1 MKKILIGA
9 ILLNI
14 FCILIPFAITKQ
26 FHNDK
31 TISQAVGENNLES
44 IELVYI
50 DDNANEV
57 KINFED
63 YIIGVVAAEMPAL
76 FHHEALK
83 AQSIVSRTY
92 ALQKINLEKINSE
105 KNYIE
110 NISQAFLTIE
120 EMKKLWGDD
129 FVNYYNRISLA
140 VSSTNGEVIFYGGEP
155 IEAVFH
161 ATSGGYTENS
171 ENIWNV
177 SLPYLKSVDS
187 SFDEEVADF
196 IHRHEFTDNE
206 LKQILK
212 SNNSEINFSKYS
224 FINEFE
230 ISESSE
236 NGYVQK
242 LKIANITYTGA
253 EIRNILNLKSTN
265 FTTEDG
271 NGKIIFVTK
280 GYGHGVGMSQTG
292 ANYLSQTGYD
302 YKKIISYYYHDIEIG
317 RYGKI

>member
-230 ISESSE
+230 ILESSE

-242 LKIANITYTGA
+242 LKIANITYTGV

>member
-265 FTTEDG
+265 FTLEDG